1 MLSLPFLRSRLI
13 TAGLLLGSIASCGSP
28 GATQT
33 CTPVSPANFKSK
45 VIPQFYTP
53 DQATCLNKQSPIN
66 PMGKRPA
73 CAVTSWN
80 SATQLCSII
89 GVKPG
94 CACYEGQAH
103 ACDLGAAGS
112 PASPCTSGTNCG
124 VVTCNVT
131 TDTSSTWNAC
141 TGLCSCSESA
151 MATTSAPAPTSATAV
166 TTATVAPAPEPVPS
180 VAPAPA
186 PAPAPSAP
194 AAPSAAPAPAPIP

>member
-13 TAGLLLGSIASCGSP
+13 AGSLLLGSIAGCGAPS
-28 GATQT
+28 AVQT

-53 DQATCLNKQSPIN
+53 DQATCLNKQSITN
-66 PMGKRPA
+66 PNGKRPA

-80 SATQLCSII
+80 AATQLCSII
-89 GVKPG
+89 GVRSG

-124 VVTCNVT
+124 VVTCNLT
-131 TDTSSTWNAC
+131 GDSSSTWNAC
-141 TGLCSCSESA
+141 TGLCTCSESDA
-151 MATTSAPAPTSATAV
+151 ATHTSAPANAPVTAATAAPV
-166 TTATVAPAPEPVPS
+166 TPAPAAEPAPS
-180 VAPAPA
+180 IAPAPA
-186 PAPAPSAP
+186 TSAP
-194 AAPSAAPAPAPIP
+194 AAPAPTPSP